1 MKSRL
6 LIYFLLT
13 IVGSF
18 LIYGFFDDLPEG
30 SSDLDKIDPQIQQQI
45 NDMTV
50 KAPLLLPSGIQY
62 DNLATIPDTVCYK
75 GPIPAYPTGVFGHA
89 SNWLGDTLYL
99 CGGSSAGAG
108 TVNVYRYSLLSD
120 SWSTGVSMPEAKT
133 GGSLVKCGEALYY
146 IGGGTAIS
154 GTTQTASTLRYRVGI
169 GWDVVAPILTPVVGN
184 AAVSYGDSVIYCLLG
199 GWTQYYRQVQVYRVA
214 TNTWS
219 RGSDSLPAGAGRRS
233 LAGGIVD
240 NKIYVACGFSGA
252 FRKDMYIGTIGA
264 DANSITWALGPA
276 VPCRGTGMSRPGGV
290 GIDGHFYVV
299 GAETTP
305 APTRQDS
312 IFMYNTTSGTWLSPP
327 LSGRGTGAASNYWGS
342 ISARIIGDRVNI
354 FIPGGSVAG
363 ATTWGLYVARSG
375 GCSISQTSTLSLTI
389 NLEACNLTDT
399 ITVELRSST
408 SPYSIVESET
418 GLGGQSIARTFSF
431 SNAFDGTSYYIVV
444 RHRNSIETWSKV
456 TVTFTGGA
464 LTYDFTTAQTQ
475 AFGNNM
481 VNVGGEWSIYTG
493 DVTQDGVVDGADLS
507 AIDNDA
513 FNFVSGYVPTD
524 LNCDSIVDGS
534 DAAFADNNAANFVTK
549 ITP

>member
-6 LIYFLLT
+6 LIYFP
-13 IVGSF
+13 IAVFVSF
-18 LIYGFFDDLPEG
+18 LIYGFIDDLPDDA
-30 SSDLDKIDPQIQQQI
+30 SDLNKIDANIQQQV
-45 NDMTV
+45 NDMTA
-50 KAPLLLPSGIQY
+50 KSPLSLPSEMQF
-62 DNLATIPDTVCYK
+62 DNLATLPDTVCYK
-75 GPIPAYPTGVFGHA
+75 GPIPAYPSGVFGHA

-99 CGGSSAGAG
+99 CGGSPNGVGS
-108 TVNVYRYSLLSD
+108 VNVYRYSLLSN
-120 SWSTGVSMPEAKT
+120 SWSTGVSMPEVKS

-146 IGGGTAIS
+146 IGGGTTIS
-154 GTTQTASTLRYRVGI
+154 GTAQTASTLRYRVGI

-184 AAVSYGDSVIYCLLG
+184 AAASYGDSVIYCLLG
-199 GWTQYYRQVQVYRVA
+199 GWTQYYRQVQIYRPA

-233 LAGGIVD
+233 LAGGIVG

-305 APTRQDS
+305 APNRQDS
-312 IFMYNTTSGTWLSPP
+312 IYIFNSTSGTWLLPP

-342 ISARIIGDRVNI
+342 ISARDIGGRVNV
-354 FIPGGSVAG
+354 FIPGGSITG

-375 GCSISQTSTLSLTI
+375 GCTISQTSRLRLTI
-389 NLEACNLTDT
+389 NFEACNATDT
-399 ITVELRSST
+399 IDVELRSST
-408 SPYSIVESET
+408 SPFALVESQR
-418 GLGGQSIARTFSF
+418 GLGGLGIERQISF
-431 SNAFDGTSYYIVV
+431 ANVFNETPYYIVV
-444 RHRNSIETWSKV
+444 KHRNSIETWSANPIFVKED
-456 TVTFTGGA
+456 TLG
-464 LTYDFTTAQTQ
+464 YDFTTSLSQ
-475 AFGNNM
+475 AFGSNM
-481 VNVGGEWSIYTG
+481 VLVGGEASFYSG

-507 AIDNDA
+507 AIDNDS
-513 FNFVSGYVPTD
+513 FNFVTGYVVTD
-524 LNCDSIVDGS
+524 LNCDGVVDGT